1 MILIEDHNQYDLF
14 LGDIR
19 ECKTFWVPIY
29 SDQYKHYVHNRIS
42 CIYIYNIDTQLEYIL
57 PFYHKE
63 CVNLPMDY
71 LKGIATEDDIFV
83 LGKKHF
89 IHFYN
94 KTVYDADLV
103 AWFQTGKGLQLE
115 DTETATHSFFNK
127 MYYNETNVNDFIPI
141 FKHYEKC
148 IEIKDHFLEAY
159 YTFNKTKDFTRYD
172 SLYIDNLY
180 AIERNGLAINYDKF
194 VDAFQTNG
202 IIDNTVYTEYNL
214 YTTTGRPSNRFGGV
228 NYAALNKEDGSR
240 EAFVSR
246 FKNGMLLEY
255 DFDSYHLR
263 LIADIIGYTFP
274 MDAIHD
280 FLGKQYFKVDNLT
293 AEQYEQSKQ
302 LTFKSL
308 YGGLTEETEGV
319 EFFQKVHQFSKGLW
333 KQYQVDGFIHT
344 PLFNRKMKKSF
355 YSDMNANKL
364 FNYYLQAVE
373 TEYSIIIINN
383 INELLQSYS
392 TKLILYTYDSLLFD
406 FNISEGKELIVNI
419 KNVMSD
425 NGKYPVKIK
434 SGRTIHN
441 MKSITNKL
449 N

>member
-1 MILIEDHNQYDLF
+1 MILIEDHIQYDL
-14 LGDIR
+14 LIGAIQG
-19 ECKTFWVPIY
+19 CKTFWVPIY

-42 CIYIYNIDTQLEYIL
+42 CLYIYNMDTQAEYIL

-63 CVNLPMDY
+63 CVNLSMDQ
-71 LKGIATEDDIFV
+71 LKAIATGEDIYV

-89 IHFYN
+89 IHFYG
-94 KTVYDADLV
+94 KTVYDADLMC
-103 AWFQTGKGLQLE
+103 WWQTGKGLQLE
-115 DTETATHSFFNK
+115 ETDTATHLFFNK

-141 FKHYEKC
+141 VKHYERC
-148 IEIKDHFLEAY
+148 SAIKDCFLETY
-159 YTFNKTKDFTRYD
+159 VQFNKTKEFARYD

-180 AIERNGLAINYDKF
+180 AIERNGLAIDYDKF
-194 VDAFQTNG
+194 VEVFQTNG
-202 IIDNTVYTEYNL
+202 IINNTVYTEYNL

-228 NYAALNKEDGSR
+228 NYAALNKDDGSR
-240 EAFVSR
+240 EAFISR
-246 FKNGMLLEY
+246 FRNGMLLEF

-274 MDAIHD
+274 VAAIHEY
-280 FLGKQYFKVDNLT
+280 FGKHYFKTDTLT
-293 AEQYEQSKQ
+293 EEQYEQSKQ
-302 LTFKSL
+302 ITFRSL

-333 KQYQVDGFIHT
+333 KQYQSDGYIHT
-344 PLFNRKMKKSF
+344 PLFNRKMRKSF

-383 INELLQSYS
+383 INELLQDYS

-406 FNISEGKELIVNI
+406 FDIAEGKNLLMSI
-419 KNVMSD
+419 KDTMSD
-425 NGKYPVKIK
+425 KGKYPVKIK

-441 MKSITNKL
+441 MKNITDKL